1 MNQYNLLSP
10 NNKDV
15 LFDKSP
21 KSAAIRAFKKYNKN
35 ENQTRISI
43 QDNSTKKKYNYIVF
57 KKSIINDFE
66 SQLNNNQ
73 IGGNNEDSVF
83 YTKINELSSNINL
96 SVNELVKILKTKYDP
111 NNELL
116 HHDKVFTMLDEG
128 LKKIEMIDTSVKN
141 INKNLGV
148 AKDVVDPSIDTAHL
162 TKPTIPNPG
171 DQNKLIKVDESSDDD
186 PDVDNAETKGAGKS
200 INNNNEDFEQ
210 KGCLIM

>member
-1 MNQYNLLSP
+1 MNKYNLLNP
-10 NNKDV
+10 NNNDTF
-15 LFDKSP
+15 FDKSP

-43 QDNSTKKKYNYIVF
+43 EDNNTKKKYNYIVF
-57 KKSIINDFE
+57 KKSIIYDLENH
-66 SQLNNNQ
+66 LNNNQ
-73 IGGNNEDSVF
+73 IGGNNDDSVF

-128 LKKIEMIDTSVKN
+128 LKKIEMIDNSVKS

-148 AKDVVDPSIDTAHL
+148 AKDVVDPSIDTTHL
-162 TKPTIPNPG
+162 TQPKISPN
-171 DQNKLIKVDESSDDD
+171 DNNQEKLINIQESSDDD
-186 PDVDNAETKGAGKS
+186 PDVNTPDTTGAGNKDEH
-200 INNNNEDFEQ
+200 NDNFQQ